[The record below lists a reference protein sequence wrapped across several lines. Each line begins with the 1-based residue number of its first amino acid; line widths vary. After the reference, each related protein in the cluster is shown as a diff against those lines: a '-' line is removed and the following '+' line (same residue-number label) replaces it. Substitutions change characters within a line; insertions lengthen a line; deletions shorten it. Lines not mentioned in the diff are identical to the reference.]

1 MKALKK
7 ILEKILNKTKWEP
20 FFGVMGVVVTA
31 LSIILPIIPAIDR
44 KNGWWLSLWAVTGPV
59 CGLYWSVVKSFC
71 DRNY

>member
-1 MKALKK
+1 MKK
-7 ILEKILNKTKWEP
+7 ILKKMLRETNWEP
-20 FFGVMGVVVTA
+20 FLCVVGATVTS

-44 KNGWWLSLWAVTGPV
+44 KNGWWLSLWAVTGPG